1 MSSTNIEIGI
11 IDDKSKE
18 FKILSPAEIK
28 DYLEEFE

>member
-1 MSSTNIEIGI
+1 MTNTNIEIGVI
-11 IDDKSKE
+11 TDSTKL